1 MKTDIVPDLE
11 RVGEEFAGEKVD
23 DNRSIGVGF
32 GREGAGAMGD
42 DIAADMTAQNGAVAH
57 GEGILKSVMVEMGP
71 EGGVEEKGP
80 ETAAVASGG
89 VSAEGFEKKKSRKGL
104 VIGVVVG
111 ILALAGAIGAGVW
124 LVGQKDD
131 KQEGNGGGNAAVVEK
146 PEEGEALEEDVEDEL
161 VELSLDG
168 EVVKRVYGR
177 FSSDYWRNFGGLGG
191 FYKTEDDFNL
201 VVMTDMKK
209 YSIALLNLKPST
221 CDQEH
226 RLVTYVD
233 EDRVEH
239 YNIYGN
245 DFESCYAGVSIRNK
259 VTEIFGDEDFVLNQE
274 ALRGQ
279 VIVNGE
285 GYVYFSEG
293 DEVVNVASGATAGS
307 LVSRALYAAEKDA
320 THLYLYEVV
329 TVLGSCYFDGYCYPL
344 SADGDD
350 TIVDENNSVA
360 VRADNLADYK
370 DILDR
375 FKWTFRKNGEGNY
388 VFEGLERAN

>member
-1 MKTDIVPDLE
+1 M
-11 RVGEEFAGEKVD
+11 
-23 DNRSIGVGF
+23 
-32 GREGAGAMGD
+32 
-42 DIAADMTAQNGAVAH
+42 
-57 GEGILKSVMVEMGP
+57 
-71 EGGVEEKGP
+71 
-80 ETAAVASGG
+80 
-89 VSAEGFEKKKSRKGL
+89 
-104 VIGVVVG
+104 
-111 ILALAGAIGAGVW
+111 
-124 LVGQKDD
+124 
-131 KQEGNGGGNAAVVEK
+131 
-146 PEEGEALEEDVEDEL
+146 
-161 VELSLDG
+161 
-168 EVVKRVYGR
+168 
-177 FSSDYWRNFGGLGG
+177 
-191 FYKTEDDFNL
+191 
-201 VVMTDMKK
+201 
-209 YSIALLNLKPST
+209 
-221 CDQEH
+221 
-226 RLVTYVD
+226 TYVD